1 MAGIRTPNP
10 ISGPSKLS
18 LEYCMPEMYK
28 ELNIVQKKLENHYN
42 EMQDI
47 EFTIEN
53 NKLWLLQTRNGK
65 RNGIA
70 TIKIAL
76 DMMEEKMHSSQT
88 MLNKI
93 LPHHINEI
101 LLPTIDYS
109 KSVKTKII
117 SHGLPAGPGCATG
130 QVVFSPEDASMLNN
144 QGKQVILVR
153 EETSPEDVQGMFVSN
168 AILTTK
174 GGMTSHAAL
183 VARGWGKCCVVGCN
197 AININ
202 LKRKEFYANHHTIK
216 EGDWITLDGSQ
227 GIIYTGKLD
236 LVKPQV
242 KNNRI
247 FNKLLKEI
255 AKHKT
260 ISVRAN
266 ADRKKD
272 SINAINLG
280 AEGIGLCRTE
290 HMFLS
295 PIGLR
300 Q

>member
-1 MAGIRTPNP
+1 
-10 ISGPSKLS
+10 
-18 LEYCMPEMYK
+18 
-28 ELNIVQKKLENHYN
+28 
-42 EMQDI
+42 
-47 EFTIEN
+47 
-53 NKLWLLQTRNGK
+53 
-65 RNGIA
+65 
-70 TIKIAL
+70 
-76 DMMEEKMHSSQT
+76 MH
-88 MLNKI
+88 
-93 LPHHINEI
+93 
-101 LLPTIDYS
+101 
-109 KSVKTKII
+109 
-117 SHGLPAGPGCATG
+117 
-130 QVVFSPEDASMLNN
+130 
-144 QGKQVILVR
+144 
-153 EETSPEDVQGMFVSN
+153 
-168 AILTTK
+168 
-174 GGMTSHAAL
+174 
-183 VARGWGKCCVVGCN
+183 
-197 AININ
+197 
-202 LKRKEFYANHHTIK
+202 NHHTIK

-290 HMFLS
+290 HMFFE
-295 PIGLR
+295 PKGLR